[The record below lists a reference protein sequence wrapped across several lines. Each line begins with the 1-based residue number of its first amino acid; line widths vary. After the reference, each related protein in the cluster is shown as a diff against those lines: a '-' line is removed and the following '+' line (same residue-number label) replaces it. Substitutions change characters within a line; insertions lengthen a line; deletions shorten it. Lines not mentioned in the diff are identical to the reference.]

1 MDYFNDLISTGS
13 MNLFLI
19 QEKGK
24 NGYYAE
30 SLDNGV
36 VCYISNLT
44 NRINFL
50 SDEKLITYNS
60 KIPLEKLFQLIKK
73 NRKDI
78 PDTNAPKDEI
88 KEFFRSIVPEYNE
101 KRVLIK
107 YLRQIINQFAL
118 LLTYE
123 KNNKTS
129 KYISDKWVGQD
140 PKSMRVVKKLK
151 IA

>member
-1 MDYFNDLISTGS
+1 MDYFNDLISTDC

-50 SDEKLITYNS
+50 SDEKLVTYNS
-60 KIPLEKLFQLIKK
+60 KVPLENLFQLMKRHK
-73 NRKDI
+73 KDI
-78 PDTNAPKDEI
+78 PNTNAPKNEI
-88 KEFFRSIVPEYNE
+88 KKFFRSIVPEYNE

-107 YLRQIINQFAL
+107 YLRQIINQFTL
-118 LLTYE
+118 LLVYE

-129 KYISDKWVGQD
+129 KHISDKWDEQD
-140 PKSMRVVKKLK
+140 QNL
-151 IA
+151 